1 MPMHRR
7 SLLACLPIAI
17 PAAAQAFRL
26 EPPSAEVAA
35 EYGAGCPA
43 EEGHAALEAELAGML
58 GGRPLPPEM
67 ASQLGPELARLARCS
82 FCGCAVT
89 GAADHGEA
97 TPREG

>member
-1 MPMHRR
+1 MPLHRR
-7 SLLACLPIAI
+7 SLLACLPIAL

-43 EEGHAALEAELAGML
+43 AGGHAALEAELAGML
-58 GGRPLPPEM
+58 DGRSPVPELPPDLVPEM
-67 ASQLGPELARLARCS
+67 ARLARCP